1 MAPKSAALATDSTK
15 KRSLGTG
22 RPKKAASTPAAKAV
36 AEMHLDN
43 EEKLETLFRMCSSY
57 ETIISALSERVQTLE
72 AQIEPLSNA
81 LEMLA
86 SMVTNS
92 KLELDPVDERE
103 LEEEL
108 RDARRQPPL

>member
-15 KRSLGTG
+15 KRTLGTG
-22 RPKKAASTPAAKAV
+22 RPKKAASNPTAK
-36 AEMHLDN
+36 HLDN

-57 ETIISALSERVQTLE
+57 KTIISELSERVQTLE

-108 RDARRQPPL
+108 RDARSQQPL